1 MVELSESFLTFGKLI
16 YQIIKLS
23 ISTMIRVPSLIHA
36 GEFQSLK
43 IQDMTFVA
51 YRNQDPPLKNE
62 VFFEEHAVIFVL
74 EGEKKFVSPTQTI
87 HVRKGHIVFIR
98 RGYYLMQETI
108 DSNYRSL
115 VFFFNEK
122 LLKEFVGLHLAP
134 PAPRGGANSSQT
146 LIVREEIFEP
156 ALESK
161 TPEAS
166 VAPLGAGGA
175 ELLVFEI
182 TESLNKFTESIF
194 PYFHHETPYL
204 NHFLRLKL
212 QELLLHI
219 LEIDVS
225 GQFKSILFSL
235 YKGEKVDLEYLMNS
249 YYLKPLSLEEL
260 SRLSGRSLSAFKR
273 DFQEQFNTSPALWIK
288 NKRLEYAGLQLGKTD
303 KNVSEISMEIGYES
317 VSHFIK
323 AYKEKFGQ
331 TPGRNGER

>member
-1 MVELSESFLTFGKLI
+1 
-16 YQIIKLS
+16 
-23 ISTMIRVPSLIHA
+23 MIRVPSLIHT

-74 EGEKKFVSPTQTI
+74 EGEKKFVSATQTI
-87 HVRKGHIVFIR
+87 HVRKGNIVFIR
-98 RGYYLMQETI
+98 RGYYVMQETI
-108 DSNYRSL
+108 DTNYRSL

-122 LLKEFVGLHLAP
+122 LLKEFVGQHLEMFEDQAP
-134 PAPRGGANSSQT
+134 PAPRGVASASNSDSN
-146 LIVREEIFEP
+146 IP
-156 ALESK
+156 
-161 TPEAS
+161 
-166 VAPLGAGGA
+166 PLGVRGLG
-175 ELLVFEI
+175 LLVFEI

-194 PYFHHETPYL
+194 PYFTLETQYL

-235 YKGEKVDLEYLMNS
+235 YKGEKVDLEYLMQS
-249 YYLKPLSLEEL
+249 YYLKLFSLEEL

-273 DFQEQFNTSPALWIK
+273 DFQEKFDTSPALWIK
-288 NKRLEYAGLQLGKTD
+288 NKRLEYASLQLENTD

-323 AYKEKFGQ
+323 AFKEKFGK
-331 TPGRNGER
+331 TPGRNG

>member
-1 MVELSESFLTFGKLI
+1 
-16 YQIIKLS
+16 
-23 ISTMIRVPSLIHA
+23 MIRVPSLIHA

-74 EGEKKFVSPTQTI
+74 EGEKKFVSATQNI
-87 HVRKGHIVFIR
+87 HVRKGNIVFIR
-98 RGYYLMQETI
+98 RGYYVMQETI
-108 DSNYRSL
+108 DTNYRSL

-122 LLKEFVGLHLAP
+122 LLKEFVGQHLELFENTFL
-134 PAPRGGANSSQT
+134 RNEENST
-146 LIVREEIFEP
+146 
-156 ALESK
+156 
-161 TPEAS
+161 
-166 VAPLGAGGA
+166 
-175 ELLVFEI
+175 LLVFEI
-182 TESLNKFTESIF
+182 TESLDKFTESIF
-194 PYFHHETPYL
+194 PYFTLETQYL

-235 YKGEKVDLEYLMNS
+235 YKGEKVDLEYLMQS
-249 YYLKPLSLEEL
+249 YYLKLLSLDEL

-273 DFQEQFNTSPALWIK
+273 DFQDKFDTSPALWIK
-288 NKRLEYAGLQLGKTD
+288 NKRLEYASLQLENTD

-323 AYKEKFGQ
+323 AFKEKFGK
-331 TPGRNGER
+331 TPGRK

>member
-1 MVELSESFLTFGKLI
+1 MVKLQYHKMNI
-16 YQIIKLS
+16 F
-23 ISTMIRVPSLIHA
+23 MIRVPSLIHA

-87 HVRKGHIVFIR
+87 HVRKGNIVFIR

-108 DSNYRSL
+108 DTNYRSL

-122 LLKEFVGLHLAP
+122 LLKEFVGQHLELFD
-134 PAPRGGANSSQT
+134 NS
-146 LIVREEIFEP
+146 LLRNEE
-156 ALESK
+156 LS
-161 TPEAS
+161 T
-166 VAPLGAGGA
+166 
-175 ELLVFEI
+175 LLVFEI

-194 PYFHHETPYL
+194 PYFNLKTQYL

-212 QELLLHI
+212 HELLLHI

-225 GQFKSILFSL
+225 GQFKNILFSL
-235 YKGEKVDLEYLMNS
+235 YKGEKVDLDYLMQS

-273 DFQEQFNTSPALWIK
+273 DFQEKFGTSPALWIK
-288 NKRLEYAGLQLGKTD
+288 NKRLEHAGLQLENTH

-323 AYKEKFGQ
+323 AFKEKFGK
-331 TPGRNGER
+331 TPGKNL

>member
-1 MVELSESFLTFGKLI
+1 
-16 YQIIKLS
+16 
-23 ISTMIRVPSLIHA
+23 MIRVPSLIHA

-62 VFFEEHAVIFVL
+62 VFFEEHAMIFVL
-74 EGEKKFVSPTQTI
+74 EGEKRFTLPSQTI
-87 HVRKGHIVFIR
+87 HVRKGNVVFIP

-108 DSNYRSL
+108 DSSYRSL

-122 LLKEFVGLHLAP
+122 LLKEFVSQHLELFEEYQS
-134 PAPRGGANSSQT
+134 NQT
-146 LIVREEIFEP
+146 QQGMWDN
-156 ALESK
+156 
-161 TPEAS
+161 AS
-166 VAPLGAGGA
+166 P
-175 ELLVFEI
+175 LLVLEI
-182 TESLNKFTESIF
+182 TESLDKFTESIF
-194 PYFHHETPYL
+194 PYFHYETQYL

-219 LEIDVS
+219 LEIDYS
-225 GQFKSILFSL
+225 KQFKSILFSL
-235 YKGEKVDLEYLMNS
+235 YKGEKPDLAFLMNS

-273 DFQEQFNTSPALWIK
+273 DFQHEFNTTPAYWIK
-288 NKRLEYAGLQLGKTD
+288 NKRLEYAFLQIEKTD

-323 AYKEKFGQ
+323 AFKEKYGH
-331 TPGRNGER
+331 TPSALKR

>member
-1 MVELSESFLTFGKLI
+1 
-16 YQIIKLS
+16 
-23 ISTMIRVPSLIHA
+23 MIRVPSLIHA

-87 HVRKGHIVFIR
+87 HVRKGNIVFIR
-98 RGYYLMQETI
+98 RGYYFMQETI
-108 DSNYRSL
+108 DTNYRSL

-122 LLKEFVGLHLAP
+122 LLKEFVGQHLELFENVP
-134 PAPRGGANSSQT
+134 LSQET
-146 LIVREEIFEP
+146 TS
-156 ALESK
+156 A
-161 TPEAS
+161 
-166 VAPLGAGGA
+166 
-175 ELLVFEI
+175 LLVFEI

-194 PYFHHETPYL
+194 PYFHHETQYL

-219 LEIDVS
+219 LEIDGS
-225 GQFKSILFSL
+225 GHFKSTLFRL

-273 DFQEQFNTSPALWIK
+273 DFQDNFQTSPALWIK
-288 NKRLEYAGLQLGKTD
+288 NKRLEYAYLQLEKTN

-323 AYKEKFGQ
+323 AFKEKFGK
-331 TPGRNGER
+331 TPGGGDRR

>member
-1 MVELSESFLTFGKLI
+1 
-16 YQIIKLS
+16 
-23 ISTMIRVPSLIHA
+23 MIRVPSLIHA

-74 EGEKKFVSPTQTI
+74 EGEKKFVSPSQTI
-87 HVRKGHIVFIR
+87 HVRKGNIVFIR

-122 LLKEFVGLHLAP
+122 LLKEFVGQHLE
-134 PAPRGGANSSQT
+134 
-146 LIVREEIFEP
+146 LFEP
-156 ALESK
+156 IS
-161 TPEAS
+161 
-166 VAPLGAGGA
+166 PLTT
-175 ELLVFEI
+175 EVFDNLLVLEI
-182 TESLNKFTESIF
+182 TESLDKFTESIF
-194 PYFHHETPYL
+194 PYFTLETAYL

-219 LEIDVS
+219 LEIDHS
-225 GQFKSILFSL
+225 QQFKNILFSL
-235 YKGEKVDLEYLMNS
+235 YKGEKADLNYLMNS
-249 YYLKPLSLEEL
+249 YYLKPFSLEEL

-273 DFQEQFNTSPALWIK
+273 DFQEEFNTSPALWIK
-288 NKRLEYAGLQLGKTD
+288 NKRLEYAILQLEKTH

-323 AYKEKFGQ
+323 AFKEKFGI
-331 TPGRNGER
+331 TPGEVEDKL

>member
-1 MVELSESFLTFGKLI
+1 
-16 YQIIKLS
+16 
-23 ISTMIRVPSLIHA
+23 MIRVPSLIHA

-74 EGEKKFVSPTQTI
+74 EGEKKFVSATQTI
-87 HVRKGHIVFIR
+87 HVRKGNIVFIR
-98 RGYYLMQETI
+98 RGYYVMQETI
-108 DSNYRSL
+108 DTNYRSL

-122 LLKEFVGLHLAP
+122 LLKEFVGQHLELFSP
-134 PAPRGGANSSQT
+134 PPPPEGELKSD
-146 LIVREEIFEP
+146 
-156 ALESK
+156 SK
-161 TPEAS
+161 TP
-166 VAPLGAGGA
+166 PLGVGGLG
-175 ELLVFEI
+175 LLVFEI

-194 PYFHHETPYL
+194 PYFTLETQYL

-219 LEIDVS
+219 LEIDAS

-235 YKGEKVDLEYLMNS
+235 YKGEKVDLEYLMQS
-249 YYLKPLSLEEL
+249 YYLKLLSLDEL

-273 DFQEQFNTSPALWIK
+273 DFQDKFDTSPAHWIK
-288 NKRLEYAGLQLGKTD
+288 NKRLEYASLQLENTN

-323 AYKEKFGQ
+323 AFKEKFGK
-331 TPGRNGER
+331 TPGLSVNGTR

>member
-1 MVELSESFLTFGKLI
+1 MKDKIEI
-16 YQIIKLS
+16 
-23 ISTMIRVPSLIHA
+23 MIRVPSLIHA

-98 RGYYLMQETI
+98 RGYYIMQETI

-122 LLKEFVGLHLAP
+122 LLKEFVGLHLELFE
-134 PAPRGGANSSQT
+134 NT
-146 LIVREEIFEP
+146 LF
-156 ALESK
+156 ADGD
-161 TPEAS
+161 AS
-166 VAPLGAGGA
+166 T
-175 ELLVFEI
+175 LLVFEI
-182 TESLNKFTESIF
+182 TESLDKFTESIF
-194 PYFHHETPYL
+194 PYFHYETPYL

-273 DFQEQFNTSPALWIK
+273 DFQEQFKTSPALWIK
-288 NKRLEYAGLQLGKTD
+288 NKRLEYAGLQLEKTH

-331 TPGRNGER
+331 TPGGR

>member
-1 MVELSESFLTFGKLI
+1 
-16 YQIIKLS
+16 
-23 ISTMIRVPSLIHA
+23 MIRVPSLIHA

-87 HVRKGHIVFIR
+87 HVRKGNIVFIR

-108 DSNYRSL
+108 DTNYRSL

-122 LLKEFVGLHLAP
+122 LLKEFVGQHLELFD
-134 PAPRGGANSSQT
+134 NS
-146 LIVREEIFEP
+146 LLRNEEN
-156 ALESK
+156 S
-161 TPEAS
+161 T
-166 VAPLGAGGA
+166 
-175 ELLVFEI
+175 LLVFEI

-194 PYFHHETPYL
+194 PYFNLKTQYL

-212 QELLLHI
+212 HELLLHI

-225 GQFKSILFSL
+225 GQFKNILFSL
-235 YKGEKVDLEYLMNS
+235 YKGEKVDLDYLMQS
-249 YYLKPLSLEEL
+249 YYLKPLSLDEL

-273 DFQEQFNTSPALWIK
+273 DFQEKFDTSPALWIK
-288 NKRLEYAGLQLGKTD
+288 NKRLEHAGLQLENTH

-323 AYKEKFGQ
+323 AFKEKFGK
-331 TPGRNGER
+331 TPGKNL

>member
-1 MVELSESFLTFGKLI
+1 
-16 YQIIKLS
+16 
-23 ISTMIRVPSLIHA
+23 MIRVPSLIHA

-74 EGEKKFVSPTQTI
+74 EGEKKFVSATQTI
-87 HVRKGHIVFIR
+87 HVRKGTIVFIR

-108 DSNYRSL
+108 DTNYRSL

-122 LLKEFVGLHLAP
+122 LLKEFVGQHLELF
-134 PAPRGGANSSQT
+134 NSSS
-146 LIVREEIFEP
+146 LKNEEN
-156 ALESK
+156 S
-161 TPEAS
+161 T
-166 VAPLGAGGA
+166 
-175 ELLVFEI
+175 LLVFEI
-182 TESLNKFTESIF
+182 TESLDKFTESIF
-194 PYFHHETPYL
+194 PYFNLKTQYL

-212 QELLLHI
+212 HELLLHI

-225 GQFKSILFSL
+225 KQFKNILFSL
-235 YKGEKVDLEYLMNS
+235 YKGEKVDLDYLMQS
-249 YYLKPLSLEEL
+249 YYLKPLSLDEL

-273 DFQEQFNTSPALWIK
+273 DFQEKFEISPALWIK
-288 NKRLEYAGLQLGKTD
+288 NKRLDYAGLQLENTH

-323 AYKEKFGQ
+323 AFKERFGK
-331 TPGRNGER
+331 TPGIR

>member
-1 MVELSESFLTFGKLI
+1 
-16 YQIIKLS
+16 
-23 ISTMIRVPSLIHA
+23 MIRVPSLIHA

-122 LLKEFVGLHLAP
+122 LLKEFVGLHLETVAP
-134 PAPRGGANSSQT
+134 PPPEGELKA
-146 LIVREEIFEP
+146 
-156 ALESK
+156 ESK
-161 TPEAS
+161 S
-166 VAPLGAGGA
+166 RVLAPPSGAGGA
-175 ELLVFEI
+175 GLLVFEI
-182 TESLNKFTESIF
+182 TESLDKFTESIF
-194 PYFHHETPYL
+194 PYFHQETPYL

-219 LEIDVS
+219 LEIDHS

-288 NKRLEYAGLQLGKTD
+288 NKRLEYAGLQLEKTN

-331 TPGRNGER
+331 TPGKNGAR

>member
-1 MVELSESFLTFGKLI
+1 
-16 YQIIKLS
+16 
-23 ISTMIRVPSLIHA
+23 MIRVPSLIHA

-87 HVRKGHIVFIR
+87 HVRKGNIVFIR

-108 DSNYRSL
+108 DTNYRSL

-122 LLKEFVGLHLAP
+122 LLKEFVGQHLELFN
-134 PAPRGGANSSQT
+134 NS
-146 LIVREEIFEP
+146 LIRNDEN
-156 ALESK
+156 S
-161 TPEAS
+161 T
-166 VAPLGAGGA
+166 
-175 ELLVFEI
+175 LLVFEI
-182 TESLNKFTESIF
+182 TESLDKFTESIF
-194 PYFHHETPYL
+194 PYFNLKTQYL

-212 QELLLHI
+212 HELLLHI

-225 GQFKSILFSL
+225 KQFKNILFSL
-235 YKGEKVDLEYLMNS
+235 YKGEKVDLDYLMQS
-249 YYLKPLSLEEL
+249 YYLKPLSLDEL

-273 DFQEQFNTSPALWIK
+273 DFQEKFEISPALWIK
-288 NKRLEYAGLQLGKTD
+288 NKRLEYAGLQLENTH

-323 AYKEKFGQ
+323 AFKERFGK
-331 TPGRNGER
+331 TPGIR

>member
-1 MVELSESFLTFGKLI
+1 
-16 YQIIKLS
+16 
-23 ISTMIRVPSLIHA
+23 MIRVPSLIHA

-74 EGEKKFVSPTQTI
+74 EGEKKFVSPSQTI
-87 HVRKGHIVFIR
+87 HVRKGNIVFIR

-122 LLKEFVGLHLAP
+122 LLKEFVGQHLE
-134 PAPRGGANSSQT
+134 
-146 LIVREEIFEP
+146 LFEHI
-156 ALESK
+156 S
-161 TPEAS
+161 
-166 VAPLGAGGA
+166 PLTT
-175 ELLVFEI
+175 EVFDNLLVLEI
-182 TESLNKFTESIF
+182 TESLDKFTESIF
-194 PYFHHETPYL
+194 PYFTLETAYL

-219 LEIDVS
+219 LEIDHS
-225 GQFKSILFSL
+225 QQFKNILFSL
-235 YKGEKVDLEYLMNS
+235 YKGEKADLNYLMNS
-249 YYLKPLSLEEL
+249 YYLKPFSLEEL

-273 DFQEQFNTSPALWIK
+273 DFQDEFNTSPALWIK
-288 NKRLEYAGLQLGKTD
+288 NKRLEYAILQLEKTN

-323 AYKEKFGQ
+323 AFKEKFGI
-331 TPGRNGER
+331 TPGEVLAS

>member
-1 MVELSESFLTFGKLI
+1 
-16 YQIIKLS
+16 
-23 ISTMIRVPSLIHA
+23 MIRVPSLIHA

-122 LLKEFVGLHLAP
+122 LLKEFVGLHLETAP
-134 PAPRGGANSSQT
+134 QPPEGE
-146 LIVREEIFEP
+146 LKLD
-156 ALESK
+156 LE
-161 TPEAS
+161 TPL
-166 VAPLGAGGA
+166 LGAGGLG
-175 ELLVFEI
+175 LLVFEM

-219 LEIDVS
+219 LEIDAS
-225 GQFKSILFSL
+225 GQFQSILFSL
-235 YKGEKVDLEYLMNS
+235 YKGEKIDLEYLMNS
-249 YYLKPLSLEEL
+249 YYLKSLSLEEL

-273 DFQEQFNTSPALWIK
+273 DFQEQFNTSPAVWIK
-288 NKRLEYAGLQLGKTD
+288 NKRLEYASLQLGKTD

-331 TPGRNGER
+331 TPGRNTVHGERHRVNG

>member
-1 MVELSESFLTFGKLI
+1 
-16 YQIIKLS
+16 
-23 ISTMIRVPSLIHA
+23 MIRVPSLIHA

-87 HVRKGHIVFIR
+87 HVRKGNIVFIR

-108 DSNYRSL
+108 DTNYRSL

-122 LLKEFVGLHLAP
+122 LLKEFVGLHLEMFTTATTP
-134 PAPRGGANSSQT
+134 PAPRGGASESTFNSPSGGW
-146 LIVREEIFEP
+146 
-156 ALESK
+156 
-161 TPEAS
+161 
-166 VAPLGAGGA
+166 GATSRVGGA
-175 ELLVFEI
+175 LLVFEI

-219 LEIDVS
+219 LEIDHS

-273 DFQEQFNTSPALWIK
+273 DFQEQFNNSPALWIK
-288 NKRLEYAGLQLGKTD
+288 NKRLEYAVLQLEKTN

-323 AYKEKFGQ
+323 AYKSKFGR
-331 TPGRNGER
+331 TPGKNGEK

>member
-1 MVELSESFLTFGKLI
+1 
-16 YQIIKLS
+16 
-23 ISTMIRVPSLIHA
+23 MIRVPSLIHA

-122 LLKEFVGLHLAP
+122 LLKEFVGLHLELFE
-134 PAPRGGANSSQT
+134 NSEKISGD
-146 LIVREEIFEP
+146 
-156 ALESK
+156 
-161 TPEAS
+161 AS
-166 VAPLGAGGA
+166 T
-175 ELLVFEI
+175 LLVFEI

-194 PYFHHETPYL
+194 PYFHYETPYL

-225 GQFKSILFSL
+225 GQFQSILFSL
-235 YKGEKVDLEYLMNS
+235 YKGEKIDLEYLMNS

-273 DFQEQFNTSPALWIK
+273 DFQEQFNTSPAVWIK
-288 NKRLEYAGLQLGKTD
+288 NKRLEYASLQLGKTD

-331 TPGRNGER
+331 TPGRNGGEVNGKR